1 MQEYT
6 NQFLSE
12 ENSDNKFTKT
22 ASKRLSKLRKRIS
35 TFSSS
40 SRDSGVGFSDTENFL
55 KKEDEQSNS
64 INEPIYSSNRFVKLN
79 KIKFAVKRFAGIGK
93 ENRRRHSEAYHQD
106 GKTNP
111 F

>member
-12 ENSDNKFTKT
+12 ENSDKFSGLTKT

-40 SRDSGVGFSDTENFL
+40 RDSGVGFSDTEKFI
-55 KKEDEQSNS
+55 KKENEQY
-64 INEPIYSSNRFVKLN
+64 EPIYSSDRFVKLN
-79 KIKFAVKRFAGIGK
+79 KIKLAVKRFAGIGK

-111 F
+111 FE